1 MGCKRGERSPLCARA
16 PPGSGN
22 RRRRRRRRSVE
33 NKNSAA
39 SPHPL
44 SHLSFLQSP
53 NNNHNTGHHH
63 PPADAVTYAGV
74 SLRRRSA
81 LQYGVSKAV
90 GAATWFWVFFMLYNE
105 WDHKVKGLP
114 AMFEAEGMDDDD
126 DEGGG
131 HGHH

>member
-1 MGCKRGERSPLCARA
+1 MKKGKRPPALRARA
-16 PPGSGN
+16 PSGN
-22 RRRRRRRRSVE
+22 RRRRRRSAE

-39 SPHPL
+39 LPL
-44 SHLSFLQSP
+44 SLPSILPSTP
-53 NNNHNTGHHH
+53 NNNNKAHTGHHH
-63 PPADAVTYAGV
+63 APADAVTFAGV

-114 AMFEAEGMDDDD
+114 AIFEAEGMDDDD
-126 DEGGG
+126 QEGGG
-131 HGHH
+131 HGDH